1 MRGPVL
7 AFEQRNLFRCKSP
20 NEVKILKMK
29 SWPHSPS
36 RSVTEPGT
44 YFITAATYQKE
55 HRFKSTEKLRL
66 LQSVIFETCQ
76 EFEFQLQAWAIFPN
90 HYHLIGFNPIYK
102 GVLKMTQ
109 KIHSV
114 SARELNRL
122 DDTVGRQIWY
132 FMRNKQ
138 LTFEKS
144 YLARLNYVHNNP
156 TKHGLGSS
164 LNYPLQC
171 TLVRNTRRTIVC

>member
-1 MRGPVL
+1 
-7 AFEQRNLFRCKSP
+7 
-20 NEVKILKMK
+20 MK

-44 YFITAATYQKE
+44 YFITAATYKKV
-55 HRFKSTEKLRL
+55 HHFRSAEKLTL
-66 LQSVIFETCQ
+66 LQSVIFKTCE
-76 EFEFQLQAWAIFPN
+76 EFEFKLQAWAIFPN
-90 HYHLIGFNPIYK
+90 HYHLIGFNPVDK

-122 DDTVGRQIWY
+122 DDAIGRKVWF
-132 FMRNKQ
+132 FMRDKH
-138 LTFEKS
+138 LTYERS

-156 TKHGLGSS
+156 THHGLGSS
-164 LNYPLQC
+164 LNYPFCSAHWFETQGERSFVETVKSFKTDQLE
-171 TLVRNTRRTIVC
+171 IEDDF